1 MKAEV
6 EFLREF
12 TGHRGAVY
20 ALFQGSKPDLI
31 YSASG
36 DGYVVE
42 WDLQSPGDG
51 KAVARTGTVIY
62 AATFHP
68 EAYEIIAGTKGI
80 GLFRFNP
87 DTRKQTG
94 QGSVA
99 GDYFDLLSFDDGSIL
114 SACGNGFIYQDALD
128 GDGFLSQRAVN
139 PTDKSARC
147 LALHPT
153 EPLLATG
160 WSDGRIRVYHTGSSQ
175 AEPDN
180 LARFR
185 ELYSFPANEPSVF
198 CLLFLPDGKT
208 LISGGRD
215 AQLKVW
221 DTTDYSLVKAI
232 PAHWFTVNHLVLSP
246 DQTMFA
252 SASRDKS
259 IKIWDAQTF
268 DLLKVIDLRQ
278 YPAHTHSVNRL
289 LWIEYDNLLISAGDD
304 KKIKVWRVAVR

>member
-6 EFLREF
+6 EFIREF
-12 TGHRGAVY
+12 TGHRGSVY
-20 ALFQGSKPDLI
+20 SLFQGLRPDLF

-42 WDLQSPGDG
+42 WDLQNPGDG
-51 KAVARTGTVIY
+51 KAVAKTGNVIY
-62 AATFHP
+62 AATYLP
-68 EAYEIIAGTKGI
+68 AVNEIIAGTKG
-80 GLFRFNP
+80 GALFRFNP
-87 DTRKQTG
+87 DTKEKTG
-94 QGSVA
+94 QGAASA
-99 GDYFDLLSFDDGSIL
+99 DYFDLLPLGSNSVL
-114 SACGNGFIYQDALD
+114 AACGNGFIYQDALN
-128 GDGFLSQRAVN
+128 GTGFFRERFAN

-160 WSDGRIRVYHTGSSQ
+160 WSDGRIRVYHAGPFEQ
-175 AEPDN
+175 IPGEVGQ
-180 LARFR
+180 FR
-185 ELYSFPANEPSVF
+185 ELYSFAANEPSVF
-198 CLLFLPDGKT
+198 CRLHMPDGKT

-221 DTTDYSLVKAI
+221 DTTDYSLVKTI

-246 DQTMFA
+246 DKTMFA

-259 IKIWDAQTF
+259 IKIWDARTF

-278 YPAHTHSVNRL
+278 YPAHTHSVNKL
-289 LWIEYDNLLISAGDD
+289 LWTPYENLLISAGDD
-304 KKIKVWRVAVR
+304 KKVKVWRVS